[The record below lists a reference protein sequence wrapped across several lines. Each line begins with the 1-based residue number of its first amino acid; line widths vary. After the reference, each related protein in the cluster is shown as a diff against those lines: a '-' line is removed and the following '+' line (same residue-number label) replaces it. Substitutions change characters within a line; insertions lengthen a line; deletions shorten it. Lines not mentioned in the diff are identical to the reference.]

1 MTSFIE
7 LTIADTKILLNVN
20 HIVRVSPAAHDEDED
35 ELLNSLEE
43 NDEWGEMLEMF
54 GGAIKKTI
62 NKATEQIKNAKTVI
76 AVTETDDNGKSKIY
90 YITEDYPTVKK
101 LIREAIT

>member
-7 LTIADTKILLNVN
+7 LTTGESKILLNVN
-20 HIVRVSPAAHDEDED
+20 NIVRVSPISHTDNNILD
-35 ELLNSLEE
+35 ELNKNEE
-43 NDEWGEMLEMF
+43 WNEMLEMF
-54 GGAIKKTI
+54 GGTIKDKLNETMDQIQNANTI
-62 NKATEQIKNAKTVI
+62 ITVTATEDK
-76 AVTETDDNGKSKIY
+76 GKSIEY